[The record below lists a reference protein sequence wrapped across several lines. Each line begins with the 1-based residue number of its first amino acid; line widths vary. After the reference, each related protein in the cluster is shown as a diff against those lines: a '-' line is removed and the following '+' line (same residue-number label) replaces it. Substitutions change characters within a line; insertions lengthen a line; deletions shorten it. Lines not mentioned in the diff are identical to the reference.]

1 MFELTLR
8 GLTHAF
14 LSQSACAVIPGSSC
28 ELIPVL
34 THVGSEQAVG
44 AEGHTGAA
52 PASVRVVQMLPG
64 IRVHT
69 QSEVFLIG
77 EARLIQTT
85 FFL

>member
-52 PASVRVVQMLPG
+52 PASV
-64 IRVHT
+64 
-69 QSEVFLIG
+69 
-77 EARLIQTT
+77 
-85 FFL
+85 